1 MAGHGGWNKQCLAAF
16 GSLWHETPAN
26 GNHEFYEERHGKASK
41 SKGFSPLSG
50 VFNRF
55 WRRILGIWSLSRFRC
70 CPFRASSVECP
81 WYLPGNPSSPLMQ
94 GKDWVWSTGRASNQA
109 GACEM
114 AGRVLC
120 MEAGCTAMGED
131 EVKELEGQGLVAVG
145 VPFWDLQHCNMRIAC
160 LMLSCWLATPSC
172 SMFFVCGLR
181 SCGKPDAIN
190 HPHLGMVQQKL
201 DVYAMGKLK

>member
-1 MAGHGGWNKQCLAAF
+1 MGIMNFMKKGM
-16 GSLWHETPAN
+16 
-26 GNHEFYEERHGKASK
+26 ERHLSQRV
-41 SKGFSPLSG
+41 FSPLSG
-50 VFNRF
+50 VFKRF
-55 WRRILGIWSLSRFRC
+55 WKRILGIWSLSRFRC

-81 WYLPGNPSSPLMQ
+81 WYLPGNPSSPLML
-94 GKDWVWSTGRASNQA
+94 GKDWAWSTGRASNQA

-114 AGRVLC
+114 AGRVWC

-160 LMLSCWLATPSC
+160 LILSCWLATPSC

-181 SCGKPDAIN
+181 SSGKPNAN
-190 HPHLGMVQQKL
+190 PLGDGLKKYMFIPWVNS
-201 DVYAMGKLK
+201 GKLKPAHQRRDRSHDFQE